1 MGERRLDPPNT
12 SGHTFGMKIAVS
24 IPDALFA
31 DAEAL
36 AARLET
42 SRSDIYAR
50 ALAEFVGHH
59 APERV
64 TAAMNRVVDAVGAEP
79 ASFSQAAARRAL
91 SRTEW

>member
-1 MGERRLDPPNT
+1 
-12 SGHTFGMKIAVS
+12 MKIAVS

-59 APERV
+59 APDRV
-64 TAAMNRVVDAVGAEP
+64 TDLVNQAVDAVRGDHDP
-79 ASFSQAAARRAL
+79 FVRIAARWAVGH
-91 SRTEW
+91 TEW

>member
-1 MGERRLDPPNT
+1 
-12 SGHTFGMKIAVS
+12 MKIAVS

-50 ALAEFVGHH
+50 ALAEFIGHH

-64 TAAMNRVVDAVGAEP
+64 TTLMNQVVDAVGGEADP
-79 ASFSQAAARRAL
+79 FVRATSHRAL
-91 SRTEW
+91 SRTAW